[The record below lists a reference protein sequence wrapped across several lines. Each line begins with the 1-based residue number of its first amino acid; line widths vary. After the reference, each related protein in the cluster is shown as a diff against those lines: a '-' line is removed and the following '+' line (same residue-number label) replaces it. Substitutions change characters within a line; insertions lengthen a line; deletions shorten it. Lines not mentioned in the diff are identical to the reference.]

1 MKRVAKANGI
11 VEATLWH
18 DMLTASGIDA
28 SIQRFYLQGSI
39 GEVPPHEAALEIW
52 IADEAQ
58 LAHAR
63 ELIDGLRSTPQRQWF
78 CGKCSERI
86 EGGFE
91 QCWKCGTMMPGLL
104 ASG

>member
-1 MKRVAKANGI
+1 VKRVAKANGI

-18 DMLTASGIDA
+18 DMLAASGIEA

-52 IADEAQ
+52 ISDDSQ
-58 LAHAR
+58 ITRAR
-63 ELIDGLRSTPQRQWF
+63 ELIDRLRSTPQRHWF
-78 CGKCSERI
+78 CAHCKEEI

-91 QCWKCGTMMPGLL
+91 QCWKCGALMQT
-104 ASG
+104 

>member
-1 MKRVAKANGI
+1 VKRVAKANGI

-18 DMLTASGIDA
+18 DMLAASGIDA

-52 IADEAQ
+52 VADDAQ
-58 LAHAR
+58 AERAR
-63 ELIDGLRSTPQRQWF
+63 ELIEGLQRAPQRRWF
-78 CGKCSERI
+78 CTQCKEDI

-91 QCWKCGTMMPGLL
+91 QCWKCGALMP
-104 ASG
+104 S

>member
-18 DMLTASGIDA
+18 DMLTESGIET

-52 IADEAQ
+52 VFNED
-58 LAHAR
+58 LAERAR
-63 ELIDGLRSTPQRQWF
+63 ELIEGLRRAPQRQWF
-78 CGKCSERI
+78 CVNCKEQI

-91 QCWKCGTMMPGLL
+91 QCWKCGALMP
-104 ASG
+104 A

>member
-1 MKRVAKANGI
+1 VKRVAKAQGI
-11 VEATLWH
+11 VEATLWL
-18 DMLTASGIDA
+18 DMLNASGIEA

-52 IADEAQ
+52 IVDEAQ
-58 LAHAR
+58 FTRAH

-78 CGKCSERI
+78 CTNCRERI

-91 QCWKCGTMMPGLL
+91 QCWSCGALMPT
-104 ASG
+104 